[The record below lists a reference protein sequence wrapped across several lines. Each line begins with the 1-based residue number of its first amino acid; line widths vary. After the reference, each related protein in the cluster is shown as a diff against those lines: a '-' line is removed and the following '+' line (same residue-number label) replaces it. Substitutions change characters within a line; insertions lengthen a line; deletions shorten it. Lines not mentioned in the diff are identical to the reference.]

1 MGVHRCLLYLNNNH
15 LTSIDTRICIHL
27 SPTVYAVIELHSAIA
42 FFRSREISELY
53 DMEKKKRMEKEAKRY
68 ELDAEINRLTAQQ
81 EDTEVMMNKL
91 KNDNAD
97 LRDNNTRLK
106 SVSQCYQYTPALFV
120 LPVLDTII

>member
-1 MGVHRCLLYLNNNH
+1 
-15 LTSIDTRICIHL
+15 
-27 SPTVYAVIELHSAIA
+27 
-42 FFRSREISELY
+42 
-53 DMEKKKRMEKEAKRY
+53 MEKKKRLEKEAKRY

-106 SVSQCYQYTPALFV
+106 SVSHRYQ
-120 LPVLDTII
+120 